1 MQLKGKVAIITGAA
15 KGLGKAIAE
24 CFGREKAIV
33 VVNDIKIKESQQ
45 VVKDIIS
52 KGGRAIA
59 ITADVSKAEEV
70 KNMVQNI
77 SDKFGR
83 IDILVNNAGI
93 CERLAIEDIT
103 SEQWDRTLDINLK
116 GTFLCSQ
123 AALKIMKSQRSGKII
138 NIASLAGKVGGINVG
153 AHYSASKAGIICL
166 TKSFAKDGASYGI
179 TVNAVAPGV
188 INTDI
193 TSSLPKKEIESYC
206 KSIPL
211 RRIGNPEE
219 VAELVLF
226 LASNSSN
233 YITGEIIDINGGML
247 MD

>member
-1 MQLKGKVAIITGAA
+1 MKLKGKVSLITGAA
-15 KGLGKAIAE
+15 KGIGKAIAM
-24 CFGREKAIV
+24 CFAKEGSFVI
-33 VVNDIKIKESQQ
+33 VNDIKIKEAQK
-45 VVKDIIS
+45 VVKEIKSHGNQAEAFQSDIS
-52 KGGRAIA
+52 K
-59 ITADVSKAEEV
+59 VNEV
-70 KNMVQNI
+70 RNMI
-77 SDKFGR
+77 KKILKKFGR
-83 IDILVNNAGI
+83 INVLVNNAGI

-123 AALKIMKSQRSGKII
+123 AVFKIMKSQRSGKII

-166 TKSFAKDGASYGI
+166 TKSFAKEGASYGI

-188 INTDI
+188 IDTDI
-193 TSSLPKKEIESYC
+193 TTSLPKKEIESYC

-211 RRIGNPEE
+211 RRIGEQEE

-226 LASNSSN
+226 LASNSAN
-233 YITGEIIDINGGML
+233 YITGETIDINGGML

>member
-1 MQLKGKVAIITGAA
+1 MRLKEKISLITGAA
-15 KGLGKAIAE
+15 KGIGKAIAM
-24 CFGREKAIV
+24 CFAKEGSFVI
-33 VVNDIKIKESQQ
+33 VNDIKIREAQK
-45 VVKDIIS
+45 VVKEIVSHGGQAEAFQSDIS
-52 KGGRAIA
+52 K
-59 ITADVSKAEEV
+59 VNEV
-70 KNMVQNI
+70 RNMI
-77 SDKFGR
+77 KKILKKFGR
-83 IDILVNNAGI
+83 IDVLVNNAGI

-116 GTFLCSQ
+116 GAFLCSQ
-123 AALKIMKSQRSGKII
+123 TVFKIMKSQRSGKII

-166 TKSFAKDGASYGI
+166 TKSFAKEGASYGI

-188 INTDI
+188 IDTDI
-193 TSSLPKKEIESYC
+193 TTSLPKKEIESYC

-211 RRIGNPEE
+211 RRIGEPEE

-233 YITGEIIDINGGML
+233 YITGETIDINGGML
-247 MD
+247 ID